1 MKLLLR
7 LLLSLGHVAV
17 ASGYGPSSPSPAT
30 IALTIRTSPPVD
42 LPPPLRLT
50 ASSPPRSLTSL
61 SSYSSTSTS
70 SSGTSTTRDAT
81 TSTTRS
87 PRYPG
92 RSRTLGL
99 LTFDLDDSPFVRN
112 PLSRFYSQYDE
123 SYVRTAP
130 WQKNQN
136 PYYVDPNGNPTDE
149 GKSNPFPYLFENMKS
164 YDDYEDVYC
173 PIKGRKSR
181 RE

>member
-99 LTFDLDDSPFVRN
+99 LTFDLDDSLYPIGPV
-112 PLSRFYSQYDE
+112 LSDANSAFSSILSGFGYSSSDI
-123 SYVRTAP
+123 
-130 WQKNQN
+130 
-136 PYYVDPNGNPTDE
+136 GH
-149 GKSNPFPYLFENMKS
+149 
-164 YDDYEDVYC
+164 EDVVESGRRIREEAG
-173 PIKGRKSR
+173 PIVGSAMTHTEVRMRAIR
-181 RE
+181 REMER